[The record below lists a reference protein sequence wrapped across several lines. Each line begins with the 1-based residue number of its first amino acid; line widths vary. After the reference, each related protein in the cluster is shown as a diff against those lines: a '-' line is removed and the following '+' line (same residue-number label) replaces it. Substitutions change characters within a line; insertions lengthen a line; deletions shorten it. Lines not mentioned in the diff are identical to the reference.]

1 MRRLALALLLLTL
14 LGGCSLGDEGDGP
27 PGLGVD
33 PQDDQAAEKL
43 GFPASAT
50 RNTIRVG
57 GADAAADAAG
67 VASAIFP
74 ASGSSDRPSA
84 VVLIDSGDWV
94 SAIAAAA
101 LAGPPIGAPLLLSDG
116 GDLPAVTEDTLEH
129 LQPKGSDL
137 SKDAQVIRIGE
148 DVARPDGYR
157 TAVVQGADPFRRAA
171 AIDRFLSAATG
182 DPSGD
187 VVLYSADRPEWALP
201 AASWAARSGDMALP
215 VKAD

>member
-33 PQDDQAAEKL
+33 PQDD
-43 GFPASAT
+43 
-50 RNTIRVG
+50 
-57 GADAAADAAG
+57 AAG

-84 VVLIDSGDWV
+84 VVLVDSGDWV
-94 SAIAAAA
+94 SAIAAAV

-129 LQPKGSDL
+129 LQ
-137 SKDAQVIRIGE
+137 
-148 DVARPDGYR
+148 
-157 TAVVQGADPFRRAA
+157 
-171 AIDRFLSAATG
+171 
-182 DPSGD
+182 
-187 VVLYSADRPEWALP
+187 
-201 AASWAARSGDMALP
+201 
-215 VKAD
+215 